1 MVNVENQSVLFE
13 CMLKCSNF
21 IGTSNP
27 FVIDID
33 AMNDVKHSLKN
44 SIAME
49 IQQKNVI
56 KYKYLNTEAY
66 F

>member
-49 IQQKNVI
+49 IQQKKCYQI
-56 KYKYLNTEAY
+56 
-66 F
+66 